1 MPIIRFVASIANV
14 LSPLS
19 HAGRCHMASRDIT
32 TQSAESERALLYTV
46 WAGVLAVLFM
56 PLIVTSSTLFPFIVG
71 KALFARSLI
80 EVTAAVWLM
89 LIFAYPRYRP
99 ARSWVL
105 AAFGVW
111 VVISLLAGF
120 AGVSLV
126 RSLWSTYERMQ
137 GIVDLAHWLA
147 FVVIASTIFRSFNDW
162 KLFFSVNLGVCTLV
176 SVLGIGAH
184 FDLWES
190 NLIGSSTRIQS
201 TLGNPTYVGAYTMV
215 NLMIALGMAFHTW
228 YTRRESEPRSVV
240 RRRRRRA
247 SQRPEGASE
256 WQIWLHTFWITS
268 AGVNLWA
275 LWLTGTRG
283 AYVGMVA
290 CAITFAGIYLMWGAP
305 DVLKKASY
313 AIFGVSAAG
322 IIFFGLARSTTALD
336 PLVDASFTL
345 RRVTQVSLTDAS
357 IKGRF
362 TAASAGLRAYRDKPI
377 LGWGPENYLIAWGR
391 YFDLDSGVTERFDQ
405 AHNKL
410 VEELTTKGT
419 FGLAAYLW
427 VWGAMCWVI
436 VRSVRRREPADRI
449 IIAFV
454 SAALV
459 GSFAQNMFLFDSPV
473 TSLQF
478 AVMVA
483 FVAGEEMWLRRSDPG
498 QEETDTGQ
506 DRQPSGFMS
515 FDSTIARSIANRLHT
530 PIGGIVGA
538 VVLAAVVSASLVFF
552 NVRQFTAA
560 TAVVQTS
567 DPQISW
573 ADRFSFFE
581 ESIGD
586 FPGLANYPRLL
597 LMSQVTNNIGTLNVD
612 ELNAALELIEREGA
626 EALKAEPESWRIHLS
641 LARFYQLIS
650 QVDPSS
656 LETARQH
663 IDEGVRLAPKTLD
676 ADATRR
682 EQERLEAAR

>member
-1 MPIIRFVASIANV
+1 MPIIRSVASIANV
-14 LSPLS
+14 LNPFS
-19 HAGRCHMASRDIT
+19 HAGRCHMTSRDT
-32 TQSAESERALLYTV
+32 TAQPTDSERALLYTV

-56 PLIVTSSTLFPFIVG
+56 PLVVTSQTLFPFIVG
-71 KALFARSLI
+71 KALFARSII
-80 EVTAAVWLM
+80 EITAAVWLM

-105 AAFGVW
+105 VAFAVW
-111 VVISLLAGF
+111 VMVSLLAGF
-120 AGVSLV
+120 AGVSLQ

-147 FVVIASTIFRSFNDW
+147 FVVIVSTIFRNFNDW
-162 KLFFSVNLGVCTLV
+162 KLFFSVNLAVCTLV

-190 NLIGSSTRIQS
+190 ALTGSSTRIQS

-215 NLMIALGMAFHTW
+215 NLMIALGMTFHTW
-228 YTRRESEPRSVV
+228 HSRRASEPRSVV

-247 SQRPEGASE
+247 AQRPEESTE

-275 LWLTGTRG
+275 LWLAGTRG
-283 AYVGMVA
+283 AYVGMVVG
-290 CAITFAGIYLMWGAP
+290 AITFAAMYLLWCAP
-305 DVLKKASY
+305 GVLKKASY
-313 AIFGVSAAG
+313 AIFGLSAAA
-322 IIFFGLARSTTALD
+322 IIFFVLARATPVLD
-336 PLVDASFTL
+336 PFVDASFTL

-357 IKGRF
+357 IKGRL
-362 TAASAGLRAYRDKPI
+362 TAASAGLRAFRDKPF

-410 VEELTTKGT
+410 VEELTTKGA
-419 FGLAAYLW
+419 FGLATYLW
-427 VWGAMCWVI
+427 IWGAICWVI
-436 VRSVRRREPADRI
+436 FRSMRRREPSDRVL
-449 IIAFV
+449 IAFLA
-454 SAALV
+454 AALV
-459 GSFAQNMFLFDSPV
+459 GFFAQNMFLFDSPV

-478 AVMVA
+478 AVMIA
-483 FVAGEEMWLRRSDPG
+483 FVAAEEMWLRRSDADP
-498 QEETDTGQ
+498 EETEPSPN
-506 DRQPSGFMS
+506 RQSAGFLS
-515 FDSTIARSIANRLHT
+515 YDSVIARATADRLRT
-530 PIGGIVGA
+530 PIGGIIGA
-538 VVLAAVVSASLVFF
+538 VALAAVVSASLVYF
-552 NVRQFTAA
+552 NVRPFSAA
-560 TAVVQTS
+560 VAAVQTS

-573 ADRFSFFE
+573 SDRFAFFE
-581 ESIGD
+581 ESISE

-597 LMSQVTNNIGTLNVD
+597 LMSQVTNNIGSLNVE
-612 ELNAALELIEREGA
+612 ELNSALELIEREGA
-626 EALKAEPESWRIHLS
+626 AALKGEPESWRVHLS

-650 QVDPSS
+650 QVDPDS

-663 IDEGVRLAPKTLD
+663 LDEGIRLAPKTLD
-676 ADATRR
+676 ADATRK